1 MKNEKGITLITLVIT
16 IAILSILSFTIA
28 INVDQIRKSE

>member
-1 MKNEKGITLITLVIT
+1 MKNQKGVTLITLVIT

-28 INVDQIRKSE
+28 INVDQIR